1 MGKVFNQASISKHLV
16 SLVSFGFMENLSTKP
31 SLTMNGLAY
40 DLEAV
45 EKHAWVLLINGSL
58 RAKEPFHTGVLATQ
72 ADLDMSLRTVV
83 LRKVAIEKK
92 IIYCHS
98 DTRAGKIAEIQKN
111 PVVSWLFYD
120 PAKRIQLRLS
130 GKASVHFDDEVAD
143 AHWKSSS
150 VSSRKCY
157 LTQIAPGDIQ
167 DFPGDG
173 LPPHLQVRVLPT
185 NEESEA
191 GRKNFCVIATEVHF
205 LDWLFL
211 NGDGHRRSQ
220 FHYEDVTLQ
229 TMNWVNP

>member
-1 MGKVFNQASISKHLV
+1 
-16 SLVSFGFMENLSTKP
+16 MENTSTKP
-31 SLTMNGLAY
+31 SLLMNGLAY

-45 EKHAWVLLINGSL
+45 EKDAWVLLLNGSL

-72 ADLDMSLRTVV
+72 ADFGIGIRTVV
-83 LRKVAIEKK
+83 LRKVATEKK

-120 PAKRIQLRLS
+120 AAKRIQLRLS
-130 GKASVHFDDEVAD
+130 GEASVHFDDETAD

-173 LPPHLQVRVLPT
+173 LFPHLQGRVLPT
-185 NEESEA
+185 DEESEA
-191 GRKNFCVIATEVHF
+191 GRKNFCMIATEIYF

-211 NGDGHRRSQ
+211 HGDGHRRSQ
-220 FHYEDVTLQ
+220 FHYEKGTLK
-229 TMNWVNP
+229 TMNWINP